1 MVTYL
6 IIFVAK
12 VFEVS
17 LMTLRTVLVTKGE
30 KVFGSLIGIVEI
42 SIWIV
47 LTSTV
52 LSGLK
57 DDPFKMVVYAIGFA
71 VGIYLGSTIEEK
83 LAIGLVNV
91 QVIVNKIE
99 GETLTNHLR
108 EKGIGVTVMEG
119 QGLSEPKSILIL
131 HIQRK
136 KKNEII
142 KDIVKTVPGAVIS
155 ASDLKTV
162 HGGYG
167 LIRK

>member
-1 MVTYL
+1 MIWYIV
-6 IIFVAK
+6 IFFAK

-30 KVFGSLIGIVEI
+30 KVYGALIGIVEV

-52 LSGLK
+52 LAGLK
-57 DDPFKMVVYAIGFA
+57 EDPFKMVVYALGFA
-71 VGIYLGSTIEEK
+71 TGIFLGSTIEEK
-83 LAIGLVNV
+83 LAIGLITM
-91 QVIVNKIE
+91 QVIVSKDE
-99 GETLTNHLR
+99 GEVLTADLR
-108 EKGIGVTVMEG
+108 EKGVGVTVVEG
-119 QGLSEPKSILIL
+119 QGLSEVKSILML

-136 KKNEII
+136 RKNEII
-142 KDIVKTVPGAVIS
+142 RRIVKAVPGAVIS

-167 LIRK
+167 LLKK

>member
-91 QVIVNKIE
+91 QVIVNKTE

-108 EKGIGVTVMEG
+108 EKGIGVTEMEG